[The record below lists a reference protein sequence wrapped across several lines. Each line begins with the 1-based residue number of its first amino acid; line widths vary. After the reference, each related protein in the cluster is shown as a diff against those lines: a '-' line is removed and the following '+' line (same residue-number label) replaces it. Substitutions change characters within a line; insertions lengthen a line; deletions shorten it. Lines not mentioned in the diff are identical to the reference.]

1 MASSG
6 TYHDF
11 RISNLFNHMGWNL
24 YRQTMFKIEDKKW
37 PGVAK
42 CLEEMSELSTEFGR
56 LIANN
61 GKVKHWNGT
70 DLKLTIKDEVA
81 DVLAALTF
89 FVDYNMNDLEI
100 EYILDRMKRK
110 FDTFNGWREDLNKK
124 GD

>member
-1 MASSG
+1 MAIAG
-6 TYHDF
+6 FHTGEH
-11 RISNLFNHMGWNL
+11 RNNLYCSVARDL

-89 FVDYNMNDLEI
+89 FVGCNMNDLS
-100 EYILDRMKRK
+100 
-110 FDTFNGWREDLNKK
+110 
-124 GD
+124 